1 MFLSIHFCL
10 YMYNVN
16 ISGCMFVLSCVVKP
30 ELQKGPQWNKV
41 ASRGD
46 GTRTAEVVCQGEGI
60 PRLHFSWAK
69 NGLPIDFIHP
79 R

>member
-30 ELQKGPQWNKV
+30 ELQKGAQWNKV

-46 GTRTAEVVCQGEGI
+46 GTRTAEVVCQGKGI

-69 NGLPIDFIHP
+69 NGVPIDFIHT